1 MIDFVKGIITP
12 FGVASMRQ
20 GLRALFVPERAFAF
34 RVASG
39 VSLFALL
46 VFELAA
52 VVAGEAMI
60 LWRTN
65 GPELRRIA
73 LVESRQVAEQRSTS
87 FAEPEELDRRQA
99 AAYRRLTAPTGAV
112 AKTVSVLLSGLVVPA
127 AVVLTWLALLV
138 LAQFLGGEEPRVPG
152 RPRASIRLVAVAFAP
167 LALRRLAS
175 GAVTLAVID
184 PAAAAASATTV
195 AAYRERAT
203 VRFDLAALAEGI
215 PAGIVERAAL
225 LLTDPFA
232 LWTLAVLA
240 SGAAALLRLPPP
252 RALVLTAVIAALWI
266 VYDTVAGG
274 RWALLA

>member
-1 MIDFVKGIITP
+1 MVRNAI
-12 FGVASMRQ
+12 
-20 GLRALFVPERAFAF
+20 RALFIPDRAFAF

-46 VFELAA
+46 VLELAA
-52 VVAGEAMI
+52 VVAGETMI
-60 LWRTN
+60 VWRTN

-87 FAEPEELDRRQA
+87 FAEPEEIDRRQA
-99 AAYRRLTAPTGAV
+99 VAYRRLTAPTGPV
-112 AKTVSVLLSGLVVPA
+112 AKTVAVVLAGLVVPA

-152 RPRASIRLVAVAFAP
+152 RPRGSIRLVAVVFAP
-167 LALRRLAS
+167 LALRRLVS
-175 GAVTLAVID
+175 GAVTLAAID
-184 PAAAAASATTV
+184 PVAAAASATTV

-203 VRFDLAALAEGI
+203 VRFDLAALVDAI
-215 PAGIVERAAL
+215 PAGVVERAAL
-225 LLTDPFA
+225 LLTDPFG
-232 LWTLAVLA
+232 LWALAVLA
-240 SGAAALLRLPPP
+240 SGAAALLRLPVA
-252 RALVLTAVIAALWI
+252 RAVVLTAVIAALWT

>member
-1 MIDFVKGIITP
+1 
-12 FGVASMRQ
+12 MRFLA
-20 GLRALFVPERAFAF
+20 GAGSALFAPDRAFAF

-39 VSLFALL
+39 VSLLALL
-46 VFELAA
+46 ALEWAA
-52 VVAGEAMI
+52 VVAGETMI
-60 LWRTN
+60 LWRTG

-73 LVESRQVAEQRSTS
+73 LVESLHVAEQRSTS
-87 FAEPEELDRRQA
+87 FAEPEEVDRRRA

-112 AKTVSVLLSGLVVPA
+112 AKTIAVLLSGLVVPA

-167 LALRRLAS
+167 LALRRLLS
-175 GAVTLAVID
+175 GAATLAAID
-184 PAAAAASATTV
+184 PAWAAAGATTV

-203 VRFDLAALAEGI
+203 VRFDLASLVDGI
-215 PAGIVERAAL
+215 PAGAVERAAV

-232 LWTLAVLA
+232 LWALAVLA
-240 SGAAALLRLPPP
+240 SGAAALLRLPAP
-252 RALVLTAVIAALWI
+252 RALALTAVVAALWTLF
-266 VYDTVAGG
+266 DTVAGG